1 MEKITYLTPNVK
13 EEAYK
18 TSTAIPVDSGCES
31 PTIRLLEDWKVPYI
45 STKLLISEYIRIQ
58 IYVFIQEKKIKD
70 TLFAPTSHQDVK
82 NLSLHEC
89 NEK

>member
-45 STKLLISEYIRIQ
+45 STKLLISEYIHI
-58 IYVFIQEKKIKD
+58 
-70 TLFAPTSHQDVK
+70 
-82 NLSLHEC
+82 
-89 NEK
+89 